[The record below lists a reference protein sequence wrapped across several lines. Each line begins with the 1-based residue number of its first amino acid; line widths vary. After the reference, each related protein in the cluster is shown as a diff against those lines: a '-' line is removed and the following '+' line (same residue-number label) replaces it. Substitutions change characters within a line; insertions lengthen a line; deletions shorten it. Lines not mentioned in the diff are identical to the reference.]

1 MTPPLGPIRMGRSL
15 TLGLVSSFLV
25 GCCFGPEQVFDAR
38 VVRLPGA
45 NPAGSIGGFLSVAEA
60 SFTTGSS
67 TTNVVDTKKNEE
79 DEPADGEDKEIV
91 VPLRSTKSRG
101 SRTKTRTHKTSS
113 RQNGILRHPAA
124 AATIGLTMMLVGTAI
139 GAGAMLALARQREEQ
154 KKAEDTRTAQAAKSL
169 EPKKVVLT
177 ADKAAQQQA
186 EGDRYLS
193 QSWLCCPYSHF
204 SPKPRR
210 PSRRRI
216 SDKRTSSPTI

>member
-1 MTPPLGPIRMGRSL
+1 MTAPLVPVRLGRNL

-25 GCCFGPEQVFDAR
+25 GCCSGPEQVLNAG

-45 NPAGSIGGFLSVAEA
+45 NPARSIGGFLRLAEA
-60 SFTTGSS
+60 SFTNGSF
-67 TTNVVDTKKNEE
+67 TTNVLATTKNEE

-101 SRTKTRTHKTSS
+101 TRTKTRTHKTRS
-113 RQNGILRHPAA
+113 RRNGMLQHPAA
-124 AATIGLTMMLVGTAI
+124 AATVGLTMMLVGAAI

-177 ADKAAQQQA
+177 ADKAARQQA

-193 QSWLCCPYSHF
+193 QSWLYCPYSHF

-210 PSRRRI
+210 PSRRRV